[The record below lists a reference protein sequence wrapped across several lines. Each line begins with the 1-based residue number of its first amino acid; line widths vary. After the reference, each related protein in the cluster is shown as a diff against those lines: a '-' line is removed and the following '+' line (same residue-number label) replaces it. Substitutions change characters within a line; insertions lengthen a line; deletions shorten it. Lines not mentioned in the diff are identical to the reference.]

1 MLFVLNAKQDL
12 KKIQMS
18 SWFVYSIM
26 WRKIFEKLP
35 FIFIC
40 LVRCVL
46 RDRRRWTYL
55 SQTVSATQNCCRF
68 WKSENF
74 LKLTSK
80 KPSKI
85 KFSNSTISVQLITT
99 SWPGCWWETKGH
111 DRIYKKEKFYAMK
124 VFDSKMN
131 WVVTLTFLKNT
142 IDLKNA
148 LHEVYRS
155 YISS

>member
-1 MLFVLNAKQDL
+1 MQSRISRRFRCLLDL
-12 KKIQMS
+12 YILSCEGKFLKNFHS
-18 SWFVYSIM
+18 FLSVWWGVC
-26 WRKIFEKLP
+26 WGRGGDGP
-35 FIFIC
+35 IC
-40 LVRCVL
+40 HRLL
-46 RDRRRWTYL
+46 
-55 SQTVSATQNCCRF
+55 SATQNCCRF